1 MTRLWPQGVFVT
13 VFTTQTGMPQVFV
26 WGEIT
31 HQIAEI
37 SRQWVA
43 NWYEEGEWVRRVYY
57 KLRTDTGLLVV
68 IYQDVPTGQ
77 WVLQRLY
84 D

>member
-43 NWYEEGEWVRRVYY
+43 NWYEEGECVRRVYVGGY
-57 KLRTDTGLLVV
+57 LSGCADGAVV
-68 IYQDVPTGQ
+68 LATV
-77 WVLQRLY
+77 V
-84 D
+84 